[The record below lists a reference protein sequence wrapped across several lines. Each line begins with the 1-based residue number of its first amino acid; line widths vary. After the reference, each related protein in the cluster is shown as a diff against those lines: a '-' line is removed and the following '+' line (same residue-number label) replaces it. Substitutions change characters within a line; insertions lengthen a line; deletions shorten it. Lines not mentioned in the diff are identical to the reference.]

1 MAREKQ
7 GYRDA
12 LERIRHEAAGELVT
26 VPEAAHIVSC
36 PCIALCWGQL
46 HSFLLLSMCC
56 SGWDFY
62 EKCKTTSTIIATDG
76 YSRPRGEHHEQS

>member
-26 VPEAAHIVSC
+26 VPEAAHIVY
-36 PCIALCWGQL
+36 
-46 HSFLLLSMCC
+46 LSLIHIYAA
-56 SGWDFY
+56 D
-62 EKCKTTSTIIATDG
+62 E
-76 YSRPRGEHHEQS
+76 